1 MGRAQHGVFDRR
13 QALAAGHTRKT
24 IHYRLEAGVLEALHP
39 TVYMFAGTPQTWERD
54 QMAAC
59 LWARAAAHGLAAGRL
74 WQIPG
79 CEEAPIEILTSRSKI
94 VPHAG
99 VIVHFTKRLPDDQ
112 LTRVRGIP
120 VTSVERTLL
129 GLGAQWRQRKVAVA
143 IDDVFRR
150 GLSDPEKVD
159 RFLAKTARRGRDGCA
174 VLRRL
179 AKQRA
184 ARGGLPTTPLESII
198 CQLLADSHL
207 PMPELQAEIL
217 DESGSLVARVDF
229 LYPAHRLII
238 EGQSFKWH
246 GGYTG
251 WARDMDRFNR
261 LSALGYRIL
270 QVTWEDATRNKEA
283 TLRRIEATLA
293 FCSTERAQI
302 LGLSAD
308 RTGTGQGR

>member
-1 MGRAQHGVFDRR
+1 LGV
-13 QALAAGHTRKT
+13 GHTRKT
-24 IHYRLEAGVLEALHP
+24 IQYRLEAGLLEALHP
-39 TVYMFAGTPQTWERD
+39 NVYMFAGTPWTWERD

-79 CEEAPIEILTSRSKI
+79 CEDAPIEILTASSKM
-94 VPHAG
+94 VPHGG

-112 LTRVRGIP
+112 LTQIRRIP

-129 GLGAQWRQRKVAVA
+129 GLAAQWRAQKVAVA
-143 IDDVFRR
+143 VDDVFRR

-179 AKQRA
+179 AKQRSTQ
-184 ARGGLPTTPLESII
+184 GGIATSPLESII
-198 CQLLADSHL
+198 YQLLTDSHL
-207 PMPELQAEIL
+207 PMPELQTEIH
-217 DESGSLVARVDF
+217 DDSGCFVAKVDF
-229 LYPAHRLII
+229 LYRAHRLII
-238 EGQSFKWH
+238 EAQSYKWH
-246 GGYTG
+246 AGYTG

-283 TLRRIEATLA
+283 TLRRIEATLS
-293 FCSTERAQI
+293 FCST
-302 LGLSAD
+302 
-308 RTGTGQGR
+308 